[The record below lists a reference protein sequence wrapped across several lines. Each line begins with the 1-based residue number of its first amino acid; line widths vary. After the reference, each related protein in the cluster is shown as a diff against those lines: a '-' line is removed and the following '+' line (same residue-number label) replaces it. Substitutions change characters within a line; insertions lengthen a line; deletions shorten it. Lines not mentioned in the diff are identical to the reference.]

1 MRCHHLKAWL
11 GLVDIHLESEPTWCW
26 LLEGALSCLSYGC
39 LSILTTWQ
47 LASSRMSNGENK
59 RARRSHSVFGVLAS
73 EIIRHHFH
81 SNPIGRLWNEKS
93 TSQPYSLWEGTTQ
106 GMNTRRQGSLG
117 TLLDLGYNS
126 DKHRDIWVMWF
137 YICPKIL
144 WHFSHQKVKLNSPS
158 RWM

>member
-106 GMNTRRQGSLG
+106 GMNTRRQGSLRTSSETDTIEMNKSFIFWLTIFLV
-117 TLLDLGYNS
+117 TLS
-126 DKHRDIWVMWF
+126 IFVHRENI
-137 YICPKIL
+137 Y
-144 WHFSHQKVKLNSPS
+144 
-158 RWM
+158 